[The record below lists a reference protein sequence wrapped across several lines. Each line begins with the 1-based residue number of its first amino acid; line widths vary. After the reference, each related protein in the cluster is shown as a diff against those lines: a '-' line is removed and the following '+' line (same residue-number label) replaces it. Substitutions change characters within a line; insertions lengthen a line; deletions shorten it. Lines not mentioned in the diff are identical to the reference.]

1 MSSELSTEELRQ
13 RVIELLRSAHPTD
26 LVEILKESLLEQN
39 YLPTYPDFTDLNS
52 GEIVL
57 LQIWLILFKS

>member
-1 MSSELSTEELRQ
+1 MSSELSKEELRQ
-13 RVIELLRSAHPTD
+13 RAIELLKSAHPTD

-39 YLPTYPDFTDLNS
+39 HLPTYPDFTDLNS